1 VRYLD
6 SVLGHSPR
14 LNQWLRDG
22 LATATS
28 AAIRTS
34 FLSASG
40 VEEMAP
46 SLAAFLE
53 RGGHLLFVAGGASE
67 QAEPDALIALSG
79 MLRPYPSAALRVVVN
94 PEEFQNAKTYHLTYP
109 DGHAEA
115 WIGSSNFTYGGME
128 SNHEASVILDSR
140 QAAEAEIVDVVLRGT
155 EAFRDRPGSTP
166 VTEDTRLLLAT
177 RQASAAR
184 RRNGVRGRQMRQT
197 FQLEELLMPALDRLD
212 ALAGGGPPRGMSTGF
227 ADVDAITGGLLEGSL
242 TIVAGRPAAGASTL
256 LLNILQHVAIKT
268 RLRTALFC
276 LDETIDHVVS
286 RVLCAQAVVR
296 QEDFRDGRMDE
307 DGWARLARRMPE
319 VADAPLLLNSTPA
332 ADLDAL
338 CAQVK
343 ELHEAVPLRLVAID
357 PINMIDAGLDRS
369 ASRER
374 EVSTV
379 ARRLK
384 VLALELR
391 IPIVVTAELS
401 RAVENRADKRPGLGD
416 LRDSD
421 TLGQV
426 ADIVMLLHRPDA
438 YDRND
443 PRAGEADLVICKHR
457 NGSTATVTV
466 AHQLH
471 YGRFVN
477 LPTS

>member
-1 VRYLD
+1 MRYLD

-40 VEEMAP
+40 VEEIAP
-46 SLAAFLE
+46 ALAAFLE
-53 RGGHLLFVAGGASE
+53 RGGHLLFVAGGAPE

-79 MLRPYPSAALRVVVN
+79 MLRPYPLAALRVVVN

-140 QAAEAEIVDVVLRGT
+140 QAAEAEIVDAVLRGT

-177 RQASAAR
+177 RQTATR
-184 RRNGVRGRQMRQT
+184 RRSGARGRQMRPT

-212 ALAGGGPPRGMSTGF
+212 TLAGGGPPRGLSTGF
-227 ADVDAITGGLLEGSL
+227 TDVDAITGGLLEGSL

-256 LLNILQHVAIKT
+256 LLNILQHVAIKN
-268 RLRTALFC
+268 RLRAALFC
-276 LDETIDHVVS
+276 LDQTIDRVVS

-296 QEDFRDGRMDE
+296 QEDLRDGRLDE
-307 DGWARLARRMPE
+307 EGWARLARRMPE
-319 VADAPLLLNSTPA
+319 VADAPLLVNSTPA

-343 ELHEAVPLRLVAID
+343 ELHEAAPLHLVAID
-357 PINMIDAGLDRS
+357 PLTMIEAGLDRS

-384 VLALELR
+384 VLALELG
-391 IPIVVTAELS
+391 IPIIVTAELG
-401 RAVENRADKRPGLGD
+401 RGVENRVDKRPGLGD

-438 YDRND
+438 YDRSD
-443 PRAGEADLVICKHR
+443 PRSGEADLIICKHR
-457 NGSTATVTV
+457 NGSNATVTV

-471 YGRFVN
+471 YGRFVD
-477 LPTS
+477 LPTG